1 MPGAQALP
9 CVNPTIWST
18 AILSHPA
25 TSKLMRFVEARLTP
39 GGEFGLHL
47 TAGAALMACAVAV
60 FAEVAQDMAEQ
71 NGVAAFDQHVSH
83 WMHANA
89 REPYTSLMWLFTHLH
104 SVAGMAVLL
113 ALAALYFWR
122 KEARYWLLALVLA
135 VPGGMLL
142 NVVLKHIY
150 QRTRPVF
157 EEPMLSLPTYSFP
170 SGHTVAATLFWGLLA
185 SYAVMS
191 AQRWRTR
198 AALVCASALM
208 VALAA
213 TSRIYLGAHYPSD
226 VLAAMV
232 EGCGW
237 LAVCITACS
246 TLRRRRLTRAGR
258 MG

>member
-1 MPGAQALP
+1 MHESD
-9 CVNPTIWST
+9 IWSML
-18 AILSHPA
+18 ILTRSA
-25 TSKLMRFVEARLTP
+25 TSKLLRFVEARLTP

-60 FAEVAQDMAEQ
+60 FAEVAENVAEQ
-71 NGVAAFDQHVSH
+71 DGVAAFDQHVSD
-83 WMHANA
+83 WMHGHA
-89 REPYTSLMWLFTHLH
+89 REPYTSFMWLLTHLH
-104 SVAGMAVLL
+104 SVAGMGMLV
-113 ALAALYFWR
+113 ALAGLYFWR

-142 NVVLKHIY
+142 NVALKHIY
-150 QRTRPVF
+150 QRARPVF

-185 SYAVMS
+185 SYAVMG

-198 AALVCASALM
+198 AALVCASVLM

-226 VLAAMV
+226 VLAAMA

-246 TLRRRRLTRAGR
+246 TLRRRRLAQAGR
-258 MG
+258 LG

>member
-1 MPGAQALP
+1 M
-9 CVNPTIWST
+9 NR
-18 AILSHPA
+18 PA
-25 TSKLMRFVEARLTP
+25 TTKLIRFVEARLTP

-47 TAGAALMACAVAV
+47 TAGAALMAGAVAV
-60 FAEVAQDMAEQ
+60 FAEVAEDVAEQ
-71 NGVAAFDQHVSH
+71 EGVAAFDLQVSN

-89 REPYTSLMWLFTHLH
+89 REPYTSFMWLLTHLH
-104 SVAGMAVLL
+104 SVAGMSVLV
-113 ALAALYFWR
+113 ALAALFFWR
-122 KEARYWLLALVLA
+122 KEARYWLLALALA

-142 NVVLKHIY
+142 NVALKHIY
-150 QRTRPVF
+150 QRARPVF

-185 SYAVMS
+185 SYAVVS

-198 AALVCASALM
+198 T
-208 VALAA
+208 ALACLAVLMAVLTA

-226 VLAAMV
+226 VLAAMA

-237 LAVCITACS
+237 LAVCITGCS

-258 MG
+258 MA